1 MSWAILMLGAS
12 VMAGDNSPATL
23 EAHLTLVSDY
33 RSRGLSSSREEP
45 AVQGG
50 ATIING
56 TGAYLGGWA
65 SSLEPSGDARSEVN
79 VFAGYAWAQA
89 GFEWEASVTAYA
101 FPNQDDTAY
110 GELTLAASRAIGAV
124 TTTLGFA
131 YAPAQDNLETET
143 ATGSPKPRR
152 RSPKPA

>member
-50 ATIING
+50 ATIIND

-65 SSLEPSGDARSEVN
+65 SSLEPSETPARKSTSSP
-79 VFAGYAWAQA
+79 AMLRTMRALSGMSPSPLTPSRTKTTPPM
-89 GFEWEASVTAYA
+89 AS
-101 FPNQDDTAY
+101 
-110 GELTLAASRAIGAV
+110 
-124 TTTLGFA
+124 
-131 YAPAQDNLETET
+131 
-143 ATGSPKPRR
+143 
-152 RSPKPA
+152 